1 MPVTDQTP
9 DVMLYDSNGVELA
22 VANGVAIPVGTR
34 GLLAAGSD
42 GTNARFILLD
52 ASGRQLAVGA
62 AASGAAVAGN
72 PVLVAGSDGA
82 NARTLLTDATGKLII
97 GTTGATD
104 VTSTGNLNALNVA
117 VQVALAGLAGAGMQL
132 SAGTLIGTLV
142 AELSFDGG
150 TTWVSTF
157 FFDPTTDLTASS
169 LVFSAAN
176 TATARSF
183 FASSGASHVRVRVSA
198 FTSGTASCQLRASA
212 VENSTLTTLDST
224 NIKGTQFGTVTTA
237 ATTNVPIRA
246 STYNEP
252 AANAQRSI
260 SSANANDTAAGTGAR
275 QVRITYYTATFT
287 GPFTEDVTLNGVAAV
302 NTVAT
307 NICYIES
314 IKVISVGSGGQNAGI
329 LTLFN
334 ATAGGGG
341 TLATVNA
348 GDNQTLWAQ
357 HYVATGKQCSVS
369 IISGHNSNA
378 SNGTI
383 VTLRSKSLG
392 GTAPDIQISDFIR
405 VGGRGGIQASRP
417 RTVPLI
423 VTGPARLLLYG
434 APEGT
439 PSITTRASFDYY
451 DQ

>member
-22 VANGVAIPVGTR
+22 VANGIAIPVGTR

-42 GTNARFILLD
+42 GANARFVLVD

-62 AASGAAVAGN
+62 AANGAAVAGN
-72 PVLVAGSDGA
+72 PVLMAGSDGA
-82 NARTLLTDATGKLII
+82 NARTLLTDATGKLQVAAS
-97 GTTGATD
+97 GGGD
-104 VTSTGNLNALNVA
+104 VTATGNLNALNA
-117 VQVALAGLAGAGMQL
+117 TVQVALSGLSGAGMQL
-132 SAGTLIGTLV
+132 AAGTLIGTLV
-142 AELSFDGG
+142 AELSFDDG

-157 FFDPTTDLTASS
+157 FFDPATDLTSS
-169 LVFSAAN
+169 SIVFGAAN

-183 FASSGASHVRVRVSA
+183 FASSGVSHVRVRVSA
-198 FTSGTASCQLRASA
+198 FTSGTASAQLRASVVDA
-212 VENSTLTTLDST
+212 STLQTLEST
-224 NIKGTQFGTVTTA
+224 DVKGTKFGTVTTT
-237 ATTNVPIRA
+237 ATTNVPLRA

-287 GPFTEDVTLNGVAAV
+287 GPFTEDVALNGVAAV

-314 IKVISVGSGGQNAGI
+314 IVVISVGSGGQNAGI

-357 HYVATGKQCSVS
+357 HYVATGKRCSVTL
-369 IISGHNSNA
+369 IAGHNNNA
-378 SNGTI
+378 SNGTLM
-383 VTLRSKSLG
+383 TLRNKPLG

-405 VGGRGGIQASRP
+405 AGSGSGGQVSRLY
-417 RTVPLI
+417 TVPLI
-423 VTGPARLLLYG
+423 VLGPARLLLYG

-439 PSITTRASFDYY
+439 PNIISRGSFDYY